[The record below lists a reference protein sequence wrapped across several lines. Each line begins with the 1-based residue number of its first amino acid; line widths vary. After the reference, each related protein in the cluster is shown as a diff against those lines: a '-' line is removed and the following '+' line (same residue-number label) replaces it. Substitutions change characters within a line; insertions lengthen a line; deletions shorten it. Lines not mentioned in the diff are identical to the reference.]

1 MFTALHA
8 ARSLRILRVFHPIR
22 CASTEVVASNSLS
35 SHTGQHVEAQ
45 SKTESRETKSAG
57 RRPHL
62 GIEVDPSH
70 GLWGFFRKK
79 VDAEGKVSYETI
91 EPRDSYD
98 ESGRS
103 WTASELRRKS
113 FKDLHTLWYVLLRER
128 NVLATQKE
136 EARRL
141 GIRSSE
147 SLAASVRDRLCR
159 KSMARL
165 KYVINERRV
174 VYEKILAAGEE
185 PAKGTPPKTTDP
197 WHRVKGRRRALP
209 REVR

>member
-1 MFTALHA
+1 MLQA
-8 ARSLRILRVFHPIR
+8 ARSLRVSRVFNSAR
-22 CASTEVVASNSLS
+22 CASTEAVIPA
-35 SHTGQHVEAQ
+35 AQ
-45 SKTESRETKSAG
+45 AIVPVETKPAKPVG

-62 GIEVDPSH
+62 GIEVDPNH

-79 VDAEGKVSYETI
+79 IDLEGTVSYETI
-91 EPRDSYD
+91 EPRETHD

-103 WTASELRRKS
+103 WTASELRRKC

-136 EARRL
+136 EARRM
-141 GIRSSE
+141 GIRSTE

-165 KYVINERRV
+165 KYVINERRL
-174 VYEKILAAGEE
+174 VYDE
-185 PAKGTPPKTTDP
+185 
-197 WHRVKGRRRALP
+197 
-209 REVR
+209 